1 MNYDSTHVH
10 AADSASSFPNQ
21 YASYDAMGNM
31 TCRNV
36 DTGNGHTCGNGQTG
50 ATMTYDN
57 EGRLATWAAPSG
69 TTASDSFLYDNEGN
83 RVLPRTSDSTGL
95 TDTITFDS
103 SLEIVIHTGSTTT
116 TKYYNVGGQRV
127 AMRMSGTITNPFSY
141 LVNDM
146 QGGTS
151 LVLTSTGAMQAV
163 ELYSP
168 YGAVRYSQGTVPTS
182 YNYTGQRL
190 DSETGLLYYGFRY
203 YDPLVG
209 QFVRA
214 DTVETNARGLDGY
227 DYVGDNPETLSDPSG
242 HMFVGQ
248 GGDDG
253 HRFSEKAQQ
262 QYDYS
267 YATSQSLGESGLPV
281 LLDMYLYHHEVWV
294 QVESY
299 AREELHSSTQML
311 LALEA
316 TLLIH
321 TRGINWNANNSM
333 RQLFMEINGL
343 GLPVALAAA
352 GLGIDGGEM
361 ATTMEVE
368 QVAAESGEVFAQH
381 VTEDAAGPCSFTPA
395 TLVTTEHGTQA
406 IGTLQVGE
414 DVLAY
419 NPKTHTM
426 EEEPI
431 LHVWINHDHDLVDLT
446 LTIIMPAQQGKRA
459 TKTSEVIHTNQ
470 KHPFF
475 TKERGFLPVGQI
487 KLGMHVLRANG
498 TYGVVTGWKSVPGV
512 RVMYNLEVA
521 QDHTFTVGMGQWVVH
536 NCGGSDLGSVNN
548 PEIDSQSPGDYWRQ
562 SSLNNAPRQTT
573 PGTKV
578 LNGVHVNNLGEEEP
592 WTAYYDDYG
601 RMAARTDYTRGNQ
614 AAGIPPIHY
623 HIFEWNDQYP
633 LGRELPG
640 HFPGEYVP

>member
-1 MNYDSTHVH
+1 M
-10 AADSASSFPNQ
+10 SSL
-21 YASYDAMGNM
+21 
-31 TCRNV
+31 RK
-36 DTGNGHTCGNGQTG
+36 
-50 ATMTYDN
+50 
-57 EGRLATWAAPSG
+57 WK
-69 TTASDSFLYDNEGN
+69 
-83 RVLPRTSDSTGL
+83 VLKRSS
-95 TDTITFDS
+95 TIT
-103 SLEIVIHTGSTTT
+103 
-116 TKYYNVGGQRV
+116 
-127 AMRMSGTITNPFSY
+127 AMR
-141 LVNDM
+141 
-146 QGGTS
+146 
-151 LVLTSTGAMQAV
+151 
-163 ELYSP
+163 
-168 YGAVRYSQGTVPTS
+168 
-182 YNYTGQRL
+182 
-190 DSETGLLYYGFRY
+190 
-203 YDPLVG
+203 
-209 QFVRA
+209 RA
-214 DTVETNARGLDGY
+214 RAW
-227 DYVGDNPETLSDPSG
+227 
-242 HMFVGQ
+242 
-248 GGDDG
+248 
-253 HRFSEKAQQ
+253 
-262 QYDYS
+262 
-267 YATSQSLGESGLPV
+267 GESGLPV

-536 NCGGSDLGSVNN
+536 NTCGGNDPS
-548 PEIDSQSPGDYWRQ
+548 SPGGQPNPPEHPAGMTRNQFGKDVMKW
-562 SSLNNAPRQTT
+562 
-573 PGTKV
+573 GTG
-578 LNGVHVNNLGEEEP
+578 N
-592 WTAYYDDYG
+592 D
-601 RMAARTDYTRGNQ
+601 AARARIGQITEDEMRQAGVTPEMAQDWADFYREVMQANPSNPS
-614 AAGIPPIHY
+614 AAGRADLMQ
-623 HIFEWNDQYP
+623 WVAD
-633 LGRELPG
+633 LLRGK
-640 HFPGEYVP
+640 